1 MNFSSLQTGLNKS
14 IQDAGGVDLKQAT
27 VVRWLSLSNL
37 LESIDLSID
46 HIRSILS
53 KSTNNKQS
61 FKLCKI
67 NCDGLKDLI
76 RLLSV
81 FKEVSILVQTGTR
94 PSLHMAYIAMNKLEH
109 HLDGTDVDENGETI
123 TIDDRHEGK

>member
-1 MNFSSLQTGLNKS
+1 MNFSSIQVGLNKS
-14 IQDAGGVDLKQAT
+14 IQVAAGIALKQAI
-27 VVRWLSLSNL
+27 VVHWLSLSNL
-37 LESIDLSID
+37 LESIDLCID
-46 HIRSILS
+46 YVRSILS

-61 FKLCKI
+61 FKLNKI

-81 FKEVSILVQTGTR
+81 FKDVSILLQTGTP
-94 PSLHMAYIAMNKLEH
+94 PSLHTAYIAMNKLER
-109 HLDGTDVDENGETI
+109 HLDGSGVDENGETI

>member
-1 MNFSSLQTGLNKS
+1 MNFSSIQMELNKS
-14 IQDAGGVDLKQAT
+14 IQGAGGVALKQAT

-46 HIRSILS
+46 HVRSILS
-53 KSTNNKQS
+53 KSTNNKQT

-76 RLLSV
+76 HLLSV
-81 FKEVSILVQTGTR
+81 FKDVSILLQAGAR
-94 PSLHMAYIAMNKLEH
+94 PSLHMAYIAMNKLER
-109 HLDGTDVDENGETI
+109 HLDGSDVDENGETI
-123 TIDDRHEGK
+123 TIDNRHEGK

>member
-1 MNFSSLQTGLNKS
+1 MNFSLYTGLNKS
-14 IQDAGGVDLKQAT
+14 IQDVGGVALKQAI

-37 LESIDLSID
+37 LESVELSID

-61 FKLCKI
+61 FKLSKI

-81 FKEVSILVQTGTR
+81 FKDVSILIQIGTR
-94 PSLHMAYIAMNKLEH
+94 PSLHMAYIAMSKLER
-109 HLDGTDVDENGETI
+109 HLDGSDVDENGETI

>member
-1 MNFSSLQTGLNKS
+1 MGLNKS
-14 IQDAGGVDLKQAT
+14 VQDAGGVALKPAA

-46 HIRSILS
+46 HVRSILS

-61 FKLCKI
+61 FKLNKI
-67 NCDGLKDLI
+67 NCDGLKNLI
-76 RLLSV
+76 HLLSV
-81 FKEVSILVQTGTR
+81 FKDVSILLQTGTR
-94 PSLHMAYIAMNKLEH
+94 PSLHMAYIAMNKLKYR
-109 HLDGTDVDENGETI
+109 LDGSDVDENGEAI